1 MLAFKYFGIDWLA
14 MALTFFALWNIGNK
28 NKVGFLI
35 MMCGNLCW
43 VAIGAMS
50 QSIAMILAN
59 IVFFS
64 MNARAIWKW
73 HRADRKPMNASA
85 SA

>member
-1 MLAFKYFGIDWLA
+1 MLALKYFGVDWLA
-14 MALTFFALWNIGNK
+14 MALTFIALWQIGNK

-43 VAIGAMS
+43 VSIGAMS

-64 MNARAIWKW
+64 MNVRAIWKW
-73 HRADRKPMNASA
+73 HRAERKDAEVNAND
-85 SA
+85 

>member
-1 MLAFKYFGIDWLA
+1 MLALKYYGIDWLA
-14 MALTFFALWNIGNK
+14 MVLTFLALWSIGNK
-28 NKVGFLI
+28 NKHGFVI

-43 VAIGAMS
+43 VSIGALS

-64 MNARAIWKW
+64 MNLRAIWKW
-73 HRADRKPMNASA
+73 NKAENTKAETSANA
-85 SA
+85 